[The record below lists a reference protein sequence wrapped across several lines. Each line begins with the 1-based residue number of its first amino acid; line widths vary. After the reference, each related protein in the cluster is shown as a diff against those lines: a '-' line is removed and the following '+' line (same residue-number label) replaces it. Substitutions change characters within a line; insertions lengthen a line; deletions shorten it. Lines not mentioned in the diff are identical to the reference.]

1 MMEKRFR
8 KLQAAYQ
15 EIRSWPDANWRYGD
29 PHPEIGIIG
38 WGSTAGPARE
48 AVDRAMAEGIR
59 VQCFFPR
66 ILSPLPEDE
75 LRSFMGQVKA
85 VIVPELN
92 LRGHLADVLQA
103 RFMVEVHRLKKYEG
117 LSFTAGDIYRKIVE
131 VHKEWAIP
139 SRGSVLEK

>member
-1 MMEKRFR
+1 
-8 KLQAAYQ
+8 
-15 EIRSWPDANWRYGD
+15 
-29 PHPEIGIIG
+29 
-38 WGSTAGPARE
+38 
-48 AVDRAMAEGIR
+48 
-59 VQCFFPR
+59 
-66 ILSPLPEDE
+66 
-75 LRSFMGQVKA
+75 VKA